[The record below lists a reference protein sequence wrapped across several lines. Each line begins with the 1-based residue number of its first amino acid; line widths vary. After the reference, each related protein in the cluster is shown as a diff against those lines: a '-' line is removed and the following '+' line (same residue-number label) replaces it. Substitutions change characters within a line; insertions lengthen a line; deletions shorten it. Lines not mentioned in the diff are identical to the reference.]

1 MLAKGP
7 SASYISNSCFVD
19 VVVVGLFRFV
29 LFCFVLFE
37 MASHLEKKR
46 NEVIMVPRNGGEG
59 LL

>member
-7 SASYISNSCFVD
+7 SASYISNCCFVD
-19 VVVVGLFRFV
+19 VVVVVRLFY
-29 LFCFVLFE
+29 FVLFE

-46 NEVIMVPRNGGEG
+46 NEVIMVPRNGGGEG